1 MTTAADTPAPAGF
14 AGYGTKSYR
23 GFVLTMLLI
32 VYTFNFI
39 DRVAI
44 DILQTQIKNEFG
56 LVDAQLGL
64 LKGLAFAF
72 LYTLLG
78 IPLARLAERMNRVTI
93 LTVCLALWSGFTSL
107 CGMAANFT
115 QLVAARVGV
124 GIGEAGCTPP
134 AQSIIADYFPAER
147 RATAL
152 SIYSM
157 GIHFGSMI
165 AAIGGA
171 WIATEFG
178 WRTTFI
184 VLGIPGLLLAIIV
197 KLSVREP
204 PRAASAVATPTFGA
218 TLKALGSKPAF
229 WHMTM
234 GAAITSFVGY
244 GVSGFNIPFLERV
257 HGLNLLQ
264 ASQLSG
270 IVFGTFAA
278 IGTFLSGYLADRIS
292 KRHPNALAWLPAIGL
307 IWATPIYLAAYYS
320 PNLMLAS
327 GLIVAAIV
335 GHYFYLGPM
344 YTVAT
349 SVVHPNMRA
358 TAVAI
363 LLFVVN
369 MIGYAL
375 GPPFVGWLSDV
386 MANRALAPSAL
397 NVELC
402 RFPDKLSDAQG
413 ALCTAG
419 VAQGLQYAMMIGVL
433 FFLWAAVHYLLCAR
447 TLRRDIVS

>member
-1 MTTAADTPAPAGF
+1 MAAIDAPAQTGF
-14 AGYGTKSYR
+14 AGYGTKGYR
-23 GFVLTMLLI
+23 GFVLAMLLI

-44 DILQTQIKNEFG
+44 DILQEPIKQEFG

-72 LYTLLG
+72 LYTILG
-78 IPLARLAERMNRVTI
+78 IPLARLAERANRVTI
-93 LTVCLALWSGFTSL
+93 LSVCVGLWSLFTAL
-107 CGMAANFT
+107 CGVATNFM

-134 AQSIIADYFPAER
+134 AQSIIADYFPSER

-178 WRTTFI
+178 WRMTFI
-184 VLGIPGLLLAIIV
+184 VLGIPGIILAVIV
-197 KLSVREP
+197 KLTVREP
-204 PRAASAVATPTFGA
+204 PRSGSAVATPSFGD
-218 TLKALGSKPAF
+218 TLRVLGSKPAF
-229 WHMTM
+229 WHMAM

-244 GVSGFNIPFLERV
+244 GVGGFNIPFLMRV
-257 HGLNLLQ
+257 HDLTLLQ

-270 IVFGTFAA
+270 VVFGTFAA
-278 IGTFLSGYLADRIS
+278 IGTFLSGFLADRMS
-292 KRHPNALAWLPAIGL
+292 ARHPNALAWLPAAGL
-307 IWATPIYLAAYYS
+307 LWATPLYLLAYLSPSLTIAAS
-320 PNLMLAS
+320 I
-327 GLIVAAIV
+327 IVVAII

-344 YTVAT
+344 YTVTT

-358 TAVAI
+358 TSVAI

-375 GPPFVGWLSDV
+375 GPPFVGAVSDF
-386 MANRALAPSAL
+386 MANRALAVDGL

-402 RFPDKLSDAQG
+402 RKPLEAQ
-413 ALCTAG
+413 AAMCAAG
-419 VAQGLQYAMMIGVL
+419 QAEGLQYAMMIGVC
-433 FFLWAAVHYLLCAR
+433 FFLWAALHFLLCAR
-447 TLRRDIVS
+447 TLRRDVVS

>member
-1 MTTAADTPAPAGF
+1 MAISSEAPASGF
-14 AGYGTKSYR
+14 TGYGTKGYR
-23 GFVLTMLLI
+23 GFVLAMLLI

-44 DILQTQIKNEFG
+44 DILQEPIKQEFG

-72 LYTLLG
+72 LYTILG
-78 IPLARLAERMNRVTI
+78 IPLARLAETRNRVTI
-93 LTVCLALWSGFTSL
+93 LSVCVGLWSLFTAL
-107 CGMAANFT
+107 CGMAGNFL

-134 AQSIIADYFPAER
+134 AQSIIADYYPANR

-165 AAIGGA
+165 AAVGGA

-178 WRTTFI
+178 WRMTFI
-184 VLGIPGLLLAIIV
+184 VLGIPGVILAVLV
-197 KLSVREP
+197 KMSVREP
-204 PRAASAVATPTFGA
+204 PRTASAVATPSFA
-218 TLKALGSKPAF
+218 ETLRTLGGKPTF
-229 WHMTM
+229 WHMAM
-234 GAAITSFVGY
+234 GSAITSFVGY
-244 GVSGFNIPFLERV
+244 GVFGFNIPFLMRT
-257 HGLNLLQ
+257 HDLPLLQ
-264 ASQLSG
+264 ASQMTG
-270 IVFGTFAA
+270 VVFGVFAA
-278 IGTFLSGYLADRIS
+278 IGTFASGFLADRIA
-292 KRHPNALAWLPAIGL
+292 KRHPTALAWLPAVGL
-307 IWATPIYLAAYYS
+307 LWATPLYLFAYSS
-320 PNLMLAS
+320 PSLIMTV
-327 GLIVAAIV
+327 GLIVIGIV

-344 YTVAT
+344 YTVTT

-358 TAVAI
+358 TSVAI

-375 GPPFVGWLSDV
+375 GPPFVGWVSDV
-386 MANRALAPSAL
+386 MANRSLAPDGL

-402 RFPDKLSDAQG
+402 RRPLDAQ
-413 ALCTAG
+413 AAACAAG
-419 VAQGLQYAMMIGVL
+419 QAEGLQYAMMIGVC
-433 FFLWAAVHYLLCAR
+433 FFLWAAAHFFLAAR
-447 TLRRDIVS
+447 TLRRDTVS